1 MTSPAPSA
9 PVPLAPSRRRRVLG
23 GLPAWSW
30 VVLAVALVVGVAG
43 SAALGAGL
51 GSAAGRDVRE
61 TLDDPA
67 RTGPGGSDDEPT
79 EALPPTP
86 TRAPGGGDGSGGS
99 GGSGGGGGAV
109 DGDLVQLD
117 EHVDLG
123 GGAPAIWSVPIPSG
137 WDTLTFDEGGVN
149 SFSDPVTGCSF
160 TSSQNQQ
167 PAADTSATSD
177 RADTEATQA
186 LIEHGFTQS
195 TAGATVR
202 GLDAVVVDAATTS
215 GAAQRVEMLTSRFD
229 YPLPATG
236 EAWTNRL
243 AVRAMPEMS
252 AMVYLVVNCPT
263 TVADSADDPWQGI
276 VDQVELLP
284 GG

>member
-9 PVPLAPSRRRRVLG
+9 PVPPAPSRRRRVLG

-30 VVLAVALVVGVAG
+30 AVLAVALVVGVAG

-86 TRAPGGGDGSGGS
+86 SRSPDSGSG
-99 GGSGGGGGAV
+99 V
-109 DGDLVQLD
+109 DGDLVRLD

-137 WDTLTFDEGGVN
+137 WDALTFDEGGVN
-149 SFSDPVTGCSF
+149 SFSDPATGCSF

-167 PAADTSATSD
+167 PAADTSATGD